1 MIPDEFNPVNVTDT
15 CAIWHVVGADTLF
28 RAALRARLSFII
40 TPTVFY
46 ECFVKTRGHPLTPER
61 QALRDALR
69 AHLAEERVARMD
81 TSIEALQETVQLAKA
96 QGVDKR
102 LGQGELSCAALAR
115 TLGHAA
121 VLTDNKRD
129 FTAIGDLVDGRLQ
142 KTPLMLG
149 WLYVE
154 GHLTDADVGGVV
166 RKTKMGSDKHMAKHY
181 QQAYEMACQKRL
193 MRQMAAQKDKEW
205 AAGETA

>member
-15 CAIWHVVGADTLF
+15 CAVWHVVGADTLF

-46 ECFVKTRGHPLTPER
+46 ECFVKTRGHPLPPER
-61 QALRDALR
+61 LALREALQS
-69 AHLAEERVARMD
+69 HLAEKRVTRMEM
-81 TSIEALQETVQLAKA
+81 SIEALQETVQLAKA
-96 QGVDKR
+96 QGLDKR

-121 VLTDNKRD
+121 VLTDNRRD
-129 FTAIGDLVDGRLQ
+129 FTAISGLVGGRLQ

-149 WLYVE
+149 WLIVE
-154 GHLTDADVGGVV
+154 GHLTDADVADVTRQHRASNG
-166 RKTKMGSDKHMAKHY
+166 HMASV
-181 QQAYEMACQKRL
+181 YERAHHMACEKRL
-193 MRQMAAQKDKEW
+193 MRHMAAHRVDEPT
-205 AAGETA
+205 AGKTA